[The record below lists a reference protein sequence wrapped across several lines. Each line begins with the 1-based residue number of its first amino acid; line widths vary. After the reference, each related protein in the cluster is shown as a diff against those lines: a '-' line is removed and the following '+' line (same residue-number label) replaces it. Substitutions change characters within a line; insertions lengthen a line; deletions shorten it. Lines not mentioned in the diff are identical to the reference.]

1 MGTTQLTQFAQGR
14 SINRLICKNNDSVQ
28 TRGGRVCT
36 WPNTLENLRQKRF
49 LLLFHVHTLMK
60 GYHFL
65 HNLSLSFFPWL
76 LLASTKNLE
85 SSQGPIRQGGLP
97 SLNTQSC
104 NEGLFGVRDFC
115 FWAVWAATGPVL
127 KKKIG
132 D

>member
-1 MGTTQLTQFAQGR
+1 MVYIQLVNWSLSRQPKFFLLLPKNLTTVFTLMGTTQLTQFAQGR

-65 HNLSLSFFPWL
+65 HNLSLLFS
-76 LLASTKNLE
+76 LASSSLASKVPNHKVSVNL
-85 SSQGPIRQGGLP
+85 QYLY
-97 SLNTQSC
+97 L
-104 NEGLFGVRDFC
+104 
-115 FWAVWAATGPVL
+115 
-127 KKKIG
+127 
-132 D
+132 

>member
-65 HNLSLSFFPWL
+65 HNLSLLFP
-76 LLASTKNLE
+76 LASSFLASKVPNHKVPVNL
-85 SSQGPIRQGGLP
+85 QYLHLHIIPTLPIFYENNLRFRSG
-97 SLNTQSC
+97 
-104 NEGLFGVRDFC
+104 EFR
-115 FWAVWAATGPVL
+115 
-127 KKKIG
+127 
-132 D
+132 